1 MWFSDIFFFN
11 FYSKL
16 SDIFNS
22 SFKLRE
28 KKFLNQ
34 MSLEEF
40 WDLLLRDLD
49 LSLQPLKKAKTLS
62 LLTVD
67 QLVGSIRT
75 YEMSLPTS
83 KKSKEIILR
92 AFFN

>member
-1 MWFSDIFFFN
+1 
-11 FYSKL
+11 
-16 SDIFNS
+16 
-22 SFKLRE
+22 
-28 KKFLNQ
+28 

-83 KKSKEIILR
+83 KKSKEIVLM
-92 AFFN
+92 AFLN